1 MTMSSI
7 RECVRCGGAV
17 TPEGTCSVCG
27 TNNGRIESYS
37 QPNDYFNAQNT
48 QPPPASQAGVGAEG
62 RSADVLSFP
71 SREQRREAPRQPRP
85 AFLYNKATGER
96 FQLSQSVSKIGRD
109 QTNNISVTND
119 HYISRHH
126 AWVLQMQGGYWVED
140 LGSTNGT
147 FLNGDVLSERRQIFA
162 GDRIT
167 FGKTELVFAVE

>member
-1 MTMSSI
+1 MTMSQI

-27 TNNGRIESYS
+27 TNNGAEEDFAETFAPGSATPVAPN
-37 QPNDYFNAQNT
+37 QPAF
-48 QPPPASQAGVGAEG
+48 SS
-62 RSADVLSFP
+62 SADVYNFP
-71 SREQRREAPRQPRP
+71 MRNQPVKANRP
-85 AFLYNKATGER
+85 AFLFNRATSER
-96 FQLSQSVSKIGRD
+96 FHLTQSVSKIGRD
-109 QTNNISVTND
+109 QTNNIAITND

-147 FLNGDVLSERRQIFA
+147 FLNGEVLNERRQIFA

-167 FGKTELVFAVE
+167 FGKTELVFALE